1 MKTQGQCRRPP
12 CQRCCMRCLLIQN
25 CKAGVVFP
33 VCRHAAGLGI
43 TLVTIT
49 QRAAL
54 LKYHAVELRLIDG
67 EGDWQLRTIVPGD
80 G

>member
-1 MKTQGQCRRPP
+1 MQAR
-12 CQRCCMRCLLIQN
+12 LL
-25 CKAGVVFP
+25 
-33 VCRHAAGLGI
+33 CRHAASLGI

-80 G
+80 A

>member
-1 MKTQGQCRRPP
+1 MSQ
-12 CQRCCMRCLLIQN
+12 
-25 CKAGVVFP
+25 VVECIHAA
-33 VCRHAAGLGI
+33 CRHAAGLGI

-67 EGDWQLRTIVPGD
+67 EGDWQLRTIAPGD
-80 G
+80 A